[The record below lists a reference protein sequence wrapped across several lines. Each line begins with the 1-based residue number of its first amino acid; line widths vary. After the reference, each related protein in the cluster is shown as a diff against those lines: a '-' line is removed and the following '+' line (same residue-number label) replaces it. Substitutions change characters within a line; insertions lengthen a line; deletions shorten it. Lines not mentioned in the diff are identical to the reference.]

1 MSLKFVPPDQL
12 DKHLRAVEARW
23 EEIHASGIP
32 AKRASSVQSTMD
44 EGAFERLINQ
54 AAAAKSGTQRIQWL
68 HRTANVVSRAVHDA
82 QAAPCE
88 KGCSAC
94 CHIPVAV
101 SRTEAAHIAKRSG
114 RPMNSKPAGAIHL
127 AQQLEEMNSEK
138 AATRSDVSAD
148 SNQLSRDA
156 STQWQVHT
164 GTPCPFLSDDACS
177 IWEDRPLA
185 CRSYFTL
192 DRDNLLCQLTGP
204 DQPVNVPMLNVQVR
218 TAMYWSVLGI
228 QQDAADIRD
237 WFPPAA

>member
-1 MSLKFVPPDQL
+1 VTAHIAQRVDLFGLK
-12 DKHLRAVEARW
+12 
-23 EEIHASGIP
+23 
-32 AKRASSVQSTMD
+32 
-44 EGAFERLINQ
+44 INQ
-54 AAAAKSGTQRIQWL
+54 AAAAKRGTQRIQWL
-68 HRTANVVSRAVHDA
+68 HRTVDVVSRAVHDA
-82 QAAPCE
+82 QAAPCK
-88 KGCSAC
+88 KGCFSC

-114 RPMNSKPAGAIHL
+114 LPMNSKPAGAIHL
-127 AQQLEEMNSEK
+127 AQQLEEMNSDK
-138 AATRSDVSAD
+138 AATLSEVQTD
-148 SNQLSRDA
+148 SNQPSGDA
-156 STQWQVHT
+156 SAQWQVHT

-192 DRDNLLCQLTGP
+192 DRDNLFCQLTGP

-218 TAMYWSVLGI
+218 TAMYWTMLGI